1 MTDTEMTERKR
12 QLVEQFR
19 ALTVD
24 DVPGDPGQWYDT
36 SYAADSSH
44 R

>member
-19 ALTVD
+19 ALMVD
-24 DVPGDPGQWYDT
+24 DLPGDPGPWNDN
-36 SYAADSSH
+36 SYGADSNY